1 MSKLGVQNPISAGQY
16 MGGYSATA
24 VSDTNWHTLTS
35 SDFVDTV
42 TGVAFADGL
51 KFAFLEIRNG
61 STTLEAHYK
70 LRAAD
75 APTDGKTNTDGVIP
89 IQGGGSADI
98 QGLANGGSVTSIAY
112 AKAAAGDTFTIT
124 AGFNK

>member
-24 VSDTNWHTLTS
+24 VADTNWHTLTS
-35 SDFVDTV
+35 SDFVCPITQ
-42 TGVAFADGL
+42 TTFADGL

-75 APTDGKTNTDGVIP
+75 APTDGKTNTDGVVP

-98 QGLANGGSVTSIAY
+98 QGLADGHLVTSIAY